1 MVGKVTP
8 DDMLSASRLPAV
20 LGLSK
25 YRTANDELMASIAS
39 IKGEPREDIGNEAMS
54 WGNLMEPLILE
65 QAADRLDLEHPDMD
79 HPRPY
84 FHGTLP
90 LACSLDG
97 TAMGDGQ
104 VVRSDPD
111 KGIYVVG
118 QDEIV
123 LEGLGVLEAK
133 LTSLSAEDVP
143 ALYRGP
149 LQLQAQ
155 MAIMG
160 ATWGAVCV
168 LYQGTE
174 LRIFLFAPH
183 QSTLELIEKTV
194 LEFQTKL
201 DKYQETGEIDY
212 YPPANSKDADK
223 MFPVAVDEVVLLDD
237 TAAELARD
245 ILAAQALAKQA
256 EADRQ
261 KAEAALKAIMGSTSK
276 AMAGDYQI
284 SWPMRSYKAQPTKTV
299 PAKEAYTVRQSTLS
313 VRARA

>member
-155 MAIMG
+155 MDIMG
-160 ATWGAVCV
+160 AAWGAVCV

>member
-65 QAADRLDLEHPDMD
+65 QAADRLGLEHPDMD

-84 FHGTLP
+84 FHSTLP

-97 TAMGDGQ
+97 TAMGAGQ

-118 QDEIV
+118 QDEIK

-133 LTSLSAEDVP
+133 LTSLSPEDVP

-160 ATWGAVCV
+160 ASWGAVCV

-174 LRIFLFAPH
+174 LRVFLFAPH
-183 QSTLELIEKTV
+183 QGTLELIEKTV

-261 KAEAALKAIMGSTSK
+261 KAEAALKAIMGSTAK
-276 AMAGDYQI
+276 AMAGEYQI
-284 SWPMRSYKAQPTKTV
+284 SWPMRSYKAQPAKTV
-299 PAKEAYTVRQSTLS
+299 PAKDAYTVRQSTLS